1 MKVINLCHILNFA
14 KVSYFLFTYKK
25 YIEIIFKNKNIVYIF
40 ISFNH
45 DYVMKTKLK

>member
-1 MKVINLCHILNFA
+1 MKVINLCHILIFA
-14 KVSYFLFTYKK
+14 NVPFFFFVYL